1 MAFIVEQF
9 VGDRGIQLGVE
20 DVIRPFSFG
29 TNWSKIRLGVRWAAN
44 GYAKIPDG
52 PTLQP
57 QVLPGIGVCTGN
69 NAMYSGTCTDAVL
82 IPIWTVGSAT
92 TYAGTAPNNY
102 YTQAGAVAPLIQQRT
117 GSTTIAGTGGF
128 STVTG
133 SSISANPT
141 LLRGGFFWDITKG
154 TIGAAGI
161 TTGGAYITAAQAVV
175 DMSRGTFLANME
187 NESGCTGSTFVTGGA
202 GSLPTRF
209 VKDWDSMFVHW
220 IRAVPTL
227 CVYDMT
233 VVRFT

>member
-9 VGDRGIQLGVE
+9 VGDRGIQLGAE

-29 TNWSKIRLGVRWAAN
+29 TNWSKLRLGVRWAAN

-52 PTLQP
+52 
-57 QVLPGIGVCTGN
+57 VLPGIGVCTGN
-69 NAMYSGTCTDAVL
+69 NAMYSGVCTDAVL
-82 IPIWTVGSAT
+82 LPCWTVGAAS
-92 TYAGTAPNNY
+92 TYIGTAPSNF
-102 YTQAGAVAPLIQQRT
+102 YTQAGSNAPLIQQRT
-117 GSTTIAGTGGF
+117 GSTTVTGSGGF
-128 STVTG
+128 SSTTG

-161 TTGGAYITAAQAVV
+161 TTGGAYISAAQAVV

-187 NESGCTGSTFVTGGA
+187 NEAGCTGSTFVAGGA
-202 GSLPTRF
+202 GTLPTRF

-233 VVRFT
+233 VVRFA